1 MKRQNRFI
9 SKRAERNKSIYILL
23 TKSDTCISKIINLT
37 TADRYTHVSISF
49 DESLQPL
56 YSFARKYV
64 HFPLPAG
71 LRHEPLDAG
80 FFKRY
85 SYIPCALYELK
96 VTEDTYNR
104 AKRQVE
110 RMMKRQKEYRFSVL
124 GLILCR
130 LSIPF
135 HRKHFYFCSEFVG
148 SVLEESNALSLPKA
162 PSLMRP
168 NDYSKFSNM
177 SCKFEGRLN
186 TLIQELD
193 FSKVPAYSSRSSK
206 SCWSIFRIG
215 NMIPFIGGR

>member
-1 MKRQNRFI
+1 MKKKYCFTA
-9 SKRAERNKSIYILL
+9 KKAERNKSIYILL

-71 LRHEPLDAG
+71 LRQEPLDDG

-96 VTEDTYNR
+96 VTEDVYNR
-104 AKRQVE
+104 AKRQVD
-110 RMMKRQKEYRFSVL
+110 RMMKKQKKYRFSVL

-148 SVLEESNALSLPKA
+148 SILEDSNALALPKA

-168 NDYSKFSNM
+168 NDYSKFSDM

-186 TLIQELD
+186 TLIQELG
-193 FSKVPAYSSRSSK
+193 FTPAPVYSSRSSR
-206 SCWSIFRIG
+206 SIWSIVRIG
-215 NMIPFIGGR
+215 SMIPFIGGR

>member
-1 MKRQNRFI
+1 MKKRQNI
-9 SKRAERNKSIYILL
+9 ITKKAERNKSIYILL

-71 LRHEPLDAG
+71 LRQEPLDAG

-96 VTEDTYNR
+96 VTEDVYNR
-104 AKRQVE
+104 ARRQVD
-110 RMMKRQKEYRFSVL
+110 RMMKKQKKYRFSVL

-148 SVLEESNALSLPKA
+148 SILEDSNALSLPKA

-168 NDYSKFSNM
+168 NDYSKFTDM

-186 TLIQELD
+186 TLIQQLG
-193 FSKVPAYSSRSSK
+193 FTPVPAYSSRSSR
-206 SCWSIFRIG
+206 SIWSIVRIG
-215 NMIPFIGGR
+215 SMIPFIGGR

>member
-1 MKRQNRFI
+1 MPKNNFRIKRP
-9 SKRAERNKSIYILL
+9 ERNRSIYILL

-37 TADRYTHVSISF
+37 TADRYTHASISF
-49 DESLQPL
+49 EENLQPM

-71 LRHEPLDAG
+71 LRHEPLDEG

-96 VTEDTYNR
+96 VTEDAYNR
-104 AKRQVE
+104 AKRRVE
-110 RMMKRQKEYRFSVL
+110 RMMKKQKKYRFSVL

-148 SVLEESNALSLPKA
+148 AVLEDSNALSLPKV

-168 NDYSKFSNM
+168 NDYSKFDNM

-186 TLIQELD
+186 MLLKQLG
-193 FSKVPAYSSRSSK
+193 FRPAL
-206 SCWSIFRIG
+206 
-215 NMIPFIGGR
+215 

>member
-1 MKRQNRFI
+1 MKKQNLFTG
-9 SKRAERNKSIYILL
+9 KKAERNKSIYILL

-49 DESLQPL
+49 DSSLQPL

-71 LRHEPLDAG
+71 LRHEPLDDG

-96 VTEDTYNR
+96 VTEEVYNR
-104 AKRQVE
+104 AKRQVD
-110 RMMKRQKEYRFSVL
+110 RMMKRQKKYRFSVL

-148 SVLEESNALSLPKA
+148 SILEDSNALALPKA

-168 NDYSKFSNM
+168 NDYSKFTGM
-177 SCKFEGRLN
+177 SCMFEGRLN
-186 TLIQELD
+186 TLIQQLG
-193 FSKVPAYSSRSSK
+193 FTPVPAYSSRSSR
-206 SCWSIFRIG
+206 SLWSIVRIG
-215 NMIPFIGGR
+215 SMIPFIGGR

>member
-1 MKRQNRFI
+1 MKKQNRFI

-37 TADRYTHVSISF
+37 TADRYTHVSLSF

-71 LRHEPLDAG
+71 LRQEPLDAG

-96 VTEDTYNR
+96 VTEDVYNR

-148 SVLEESNALSLPKA
+148 SILEESNALSLPKA

-168 NDYSKFSNM
+168 NDYSKFSDM

-186 TLIQELD
+186 TLIQELN
-193 FSKVPAYSSRSSK
+193 FSKVPVYSSRSSK
-206 SCWSIFRIG
+206 SSWSILRIG

>member
-1 MKRQNRFI
+1 MSRKNKRFI
-9 SKRAERNKSIYILL
+9 QKAERNKSIYILL

-37 TADRYTHVSISF
+37 TSDRYTHASISF
-49 DESLQPL
+49 DASLQPM

-71 LRHEPLDAG
+71 LRQEPLDEG

-85 SYIPCALYELK
+85 SHIPCALYELK
-96 VTEDTYNR
+96 VTEDVYNR
-104 AKRQVE
+104 AKRQVD
-110 RMMKRQKEYRFSVL
+110 RMMKKQKEYRFSVL

-148 SVLEESNALSLPKA
+148 AVLEDSNALSLPKA

-186 TLIQELD
+186 TLIQQLG
-193 FSKVPAYSSRSSK
+193 FSPSPVYSSRSSR
-206 SCWSIFRIG
+206 SLWSIVRIG
-215 NMIPFIGGR
+215 SIIPFIGGR

>member
-1 MKRQNRFI
+1 MNKRNLLQGA
-9 SKRAERNKSIYILL
+9 RAKRNKSIYILL
-23 TKSDTCISKIINLT
+23 TKSDTYISKIITLT
-37 TADRYTHVSISF
+37 TEDRYTHASISF
-49 DESLQPL
+49 EPGLQPM

-71 LRHEPLDAG
+71 LREESLDEG

-85 SYIPCALYELK
+85 ADIPCALYELK
-96 VTEDTYNR
+96 VREAVYNR
-104 AKRQVE
+104 AKRRVA
-110 RMMKRQKEYRFSVL
+110 RMMKKQKKYRFSVL

-148 SVLEESNALSLPKA
+148 SVLQESNALTLPKA

-168 NDYSKFSNM
+168 NDYSKLNNM

-186 TLIQELD
+186 MLLKQLGLR
-193 FSKVPAYSSRSSK
+193 PAL
-206 SCWSIFRIG
+206 
-215 NMIPFIGGR
+215 

>member
-1 MKRQNRFI
+1 MKEQTKFRI
-9 SKRAERNKSIYILL
+9 KRPERNRSIYILL

-37 TADRYTHVSISF
+37 TADRYTHASISF
-49 DESLQPL
+49 EENLQPM

-71 LRHEPLDAG
+71 LRNEPLDEG

-96 VTEDTYNR
+96 VTEDAYIR
-104 AKRQVE
+104 AKRRVE
-110 RMMKRQKEYRFSVL
+110 RMMKKQKKYRFSVL

-148 SVLEESNALSLPKA
+148 AVLEDSNALSLPKA

-168 NDYSKFSNM
+168 NDYSKFDNM

-186 TLIQELD
+186 TLLKQLG
-193 FSKVPAYSSRSSK
+193 FRPAL
-206 SCWSIFRIG
+206 
-215 NMIPFIGGR
+215 

>member
-1 MKRQNRFI
+1 MKRRNRFAT
-9 SKRAERNKSIYILL
+9 KKAERNKSIYILL

-37 TADRYTHVSISF
+37 TADRYTHASISF

-71 LRHEPLDAG
+71 LRQEPLDAG

-85 SYIPCALYELK
+85 SNIPCALYELK
-96 VTEDTYNR
+96 VTEDVYNR
-104 AKRQVE
+104 AKRQVD
-110 RMMKRQKEYRFSVL
+110 RMMKKQKKYRFSVL

-148 SVLEESNALSLPKA
+148 AVLEDSNALSLPKA

-168 NDYSKFSNM
+168 NDYSKFDNL

-186 TLIQELD
+186 TLIKQLG
-193 FSKVPAYSSRSSK
+193 FNVAPSYSSRSSR
-206 SCWSIFRIG
+206 SIWSILRIG
-215 NMIPFIGGR
+215 SIIPFIGGR